1 MIAVFIA
8 SLLVFTPCP
17 EPTPQTIQIV
27 ANIVQGESAPA
38 LMGEDAAT
46 ALAWTLRHRCQAE
59 PTQPIQVAASGYYG
73 WAEASP
79 EALAIA
85 AQVWLANEDEDP
97 IAGRT
102 VAMSR
107 TDIRERFGC
116 TDEQIPGLDA
126 LMFPSPINENYQ
138 LWIPRTF
145 PAYVC
150 GPAATAIARKEDT
163 R

>member
-27 ANIVQGESAPA
+27 ANIIQGESAPA
-38 LMGEDAAT
+38 LMGEEAAT

-59 PTQPIQVAASGYYG
+59 PTQPIQVAARGYYG

-85 AQVWLANEDEDP
+85 AQVWLADDADDP
-97 IAGRT
+97 IGGRT
-102 VAMSR
+102 LAMSR
-107 TDIRERFGC
+107 TDIRGRFGC
-116 TDEQIPGLDA
+116 TDEQIPALDA
-126 LMFPSPINENYQ
+126 LMFPSPVSKYYQ
-138 LWIPRTF
+138 LWMPQTF
-145 PAYVC
+145 PADVC